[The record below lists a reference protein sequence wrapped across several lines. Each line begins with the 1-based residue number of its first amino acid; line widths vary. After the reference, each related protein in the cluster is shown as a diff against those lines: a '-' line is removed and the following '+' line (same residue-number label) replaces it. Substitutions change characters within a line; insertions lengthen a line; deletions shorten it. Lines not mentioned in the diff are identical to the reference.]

1 MGAIKCMRHFQ
12 SVPMTWVKN
21 QISIFPGIINT
32 CKFGFEVDLLLFHF
46 FIFYFAFLLLLV
58 SGQEKNVHVQKKKRV
73 KVVLGT
79 HFSLDITPIINKH
92 LRQCFNLLFLCSKA
106 SKSFNRPA
114 THPVKKKQSFTNRNA
129 WRLKRFALGFPFT
142 LDCLDSS
149 FSLRSV
155 EFRLACRLPQ

>member
-1 MGAIKCMRHFQ
+1 MKSRVDEYHFPRVLNWKVLHVFFFTDHWDQLLEDLGAIKCMRHFQ

-32 CKFGFEVDLLLFHF
+32 CKFGFQVDLLLFHF

-73 KVVLGT
+73 KVVLGI

-114 THPVKKKQSFTNRNA
+114 THPVKKKTV
-129 WRLKRFALGFPFT
+129 LY
-142 LDCLDSS
+142 
-149 FSLRSV
+149 
-155 EFRLACRLPQ
+155 